1 MVAALLILDGAS
13 EPLRRGRTTS
23 LERARTPALDALA
36 AGAAL
41 ARVRTVAPG
50 LPVGSETAIPAL
62 LGWTPPAA
70 VDRGLLE
77 AAARAVE
84 LPQGHRAWRVDAV
97 DSRGHRA
104 GVAATARAVDRLRR
118 MAPHHSVRHIGGHR
132 MLMVGPVPL
141 PVASGRT
148 LRVWP
153 PGLTP
158 RRILDTRTVMVSALG
173 AAAGVA
179 RLMGARVV
187 VPEGATGWLDT
198 DLVAKGAHAADAIRG
213 GARRVIVH
221 VAAPDEAAHLRDR
234 SAKIAAI
241 ERVDRELV
249 PQLVQAVVAAGGVLQ
264 ICADHACDPVSGLH
278 DTAPVPGLTW
288 TPGDEPGRRSAR
300 FTERTV
306 AGLAPVDAVW
316 ASSRSAA

>member
-23 LERARTPALDALA
+23 LERASTPALDALA
-36 AGAAL
+36 ARAAL
-41 ARVRTVAPG
+41 ARVQTVAPG
-50 LPVGSETAIPAL
+50 LPVGSESAIPAL
-62 LGWTPPAA
+62 LGWTPPAP

-84 LPQGHRAWRVDAV
+84 LPAGHRAWRVDAV
-97 DSRGHRA
+97 DARGHRA
-104 GVAATARAVDRLRR
+104 GAAATARVVDRLRR
-118 MAPHHSVRHIGGHR
+118 VAPQHSVRHIGGHR

-153 PGLTP
+153 TGVIP
-158 RRILDTRTVMVSALG
+158 RKVLDTRTVMVSALG

-187 VPEGATGWLDT
+187 VPDGATGWLDT
-198 DLVAKGAHAADAIRG
+198 DLTAKGAHAADAIRG
-213 GARRVIVH
+213 GARRVVVH
-221 VAAPDEAAHLRDR
+221 VAAPDEAAHLRNP

-249 PQLVQAVVAAGGVLQ
+249 PQLVEAVVAADGILQ
-264 ICADHACDPVSGLH
+264 ICADHACDPASGLH
-278 DTAPVPGLTW
+278 DAAPVPGLTW
-288 TPGDEPGRRSAR
+288 TPGDGLGRRLVR
-300 FTERTV
+300 FTERMV
-306 AGLAPVDAVW
+306 AGFAPVDAEW
-316 ASSRSAA
+316 ASGRVTA